1 MTENNTEVSSN
12 SSPLTDE
19 EKRAKQLKKDR
30 ILLVAYVITV
40 LIVAYFL
47 DSKIT
52 AIKGQQYYDDKGT
65 INTTKP

>member
-1 MTENNTEVSSN
+1 MTENNTDTVKT
-12 SSPLTDE
+12 TDE

-30 ILLVAYVITV
+30 IMLVLYVITV
-40 LIVAYFL
+40 LAVAYVL

-65 INTTKP
+65 TNTTKP